1 MDEKLNAL
9 MLECLTRHQAV
20 LDAQAELQRL
30 IDDVLGNALAAIE
43 TVDMMGI
50 YHRLAKVE
58 AGKIM
63 VKIAEVRL
71 KKAEKALHEAYLDY
85 GLPYAEV
92 AEALPLEHYF
102 MPDLNPDLNFAWYQP
117 SNKMVR
123 DFAYTFAGTVEHF
136 VKVGVPLE
144 RAFEL
149 AGQACDEF
157 TGANGSMSAYAY
169 GFLKA
174 IQWPLAEA
182 AYQWLVESHG
192 VPRKVRELHDQTLA
206 LGRELR
212 AAHEDNHQTT
222 EE

>member
-20 LDAQAELQRL
+20 LDAQATLQGL
-30 IDDVLGNALAAIE
+30 IDDVVNRAAE
-43 TVDMMGI
+43 AAQMVDLTI
-50 YHRLAKVE
+50 YNRLTQVE
-58 AGKIM
+58 AAKIL
-63 VKIAEVRL
+63 VKIAEIRL
-71 KKAEKALHEAYLDY
+71 EKAEKALHEAYPDY

-92 AEALPLEHYF
+92 AGALPFEHYLA
-102 MPDLNPDLNFAWYQP
+102 PDMNPDLNFKWYQP
-117 SNKMVR
+117 SNEMVR
-123 DFAYTFAGTVEHF
+123 KYAYTFAGTVENF

-144 RAFEL
+144 QALEL
-149 AGQACDEF
+149 AGQACDAF
-157 TGANGSMSAYAY
+157 TGANGSMPAYAY

-174 IQWPLAEA
+174 IQWPLADT